1 MTKFNSKSKILSA
14 LKKGGSGTPTP
25 PNDSSIEGGAVLIL
39 NPEKLTIK
47 VKAKTA
53 DSKPIM
59 VEGCKEATL
68 KSNEETTTLTTIG
81 IKVILKGNIT
91 ELDCS
96 GTEDDNNQLTSLNV
110 QGLTELQVL
119 GFCNW
124 C

>member
-68 KSNEETTTLTTIG
+68 KSNEETTLTAIG
-81 IKVILKGNIT
+81 IK
-91 ELDCS
+91 E
-96 GTEDDNNQLTSLNV
+96 TSPNLIV
-110 QGLTELQVL
+110 AVPKMTIISSPAST
-119 GFCNW
+119 CKA
-124 C
+124 